1 MPDPRIE
8 KWADALVRF
17 CLDVRPGNL
26 VLIRSTPEAAPLV
39 REVYRRALLA
49 GGHVT
54 TVIGLPGLEE
64 IFYSVATDDQLNHVP
79 PVEELYV
86 ARYDCLLTISAASN
100 TQALSGIDPAKIR
113 LAGQARGALLQTR
126 MARSAAGEMRWCS
139 TLYPTEA
146 HAQAAAMSLA
156 EYEAFVYEACRL
168 NESDP
173 VAAWLEQRDTQ
184 QRLIDWLTPRD
195 RVHIV
200 GPDIDITMSV
210 RGRTW
215 ANSYGVRNF
224 PSGEIFTGPIEDSA
238 EGTIRFTYPA
248 SVNGREVE
256 DIRLWFEAGKV
267 VQATAARN
275 EDYLRAMLDSDA
287 GARTLGELGIGANF
301 GIQRFTGSILF
312 DEKIGGTVHLAVGR
326 SYPETGGVNQSAIHW
341 DMVADLRR
349 GGEIRVDGEPF
360 MVDGRFRV

>member
-1 MPDPRIE
+1 MPDSRIE

-17 CLDVRPGNL
+17 CLDIRPGDL
-26 VLIRSTPEAAPLV
+26 VLVRSTPEAAPLV
-39 REVYRRALLA
+39 REVYRRALQA

-54 TVIGLPGLEE
+54 PAIALPGLEE
-64 IFYSVATDDQLNHVP
+64 IFYANANDDQLGHAP
-79 PVEELYV
+79 PVEELYA
-86 ARYDCLLTISAASN
+86 ARYDCLLNISAASN
-100 TQALSGIDPAKIR
+100 TQALSAVDPAR
-113 LAGQARGALLQTR
+113 LRRAGQARGALLQTR

-146 HAQAAAMSLA
+146 YAQDAAMSLA
-156 EYEAFVYEACRL
+156 DYEAFVFDACRL
-168 NESDP
+168 NEPDP
-173 VAAWLEQRDTQ
+173 IAAWLEQRDSQ

-200 GPDIDITMSV
+200 GPDIDITMSIK
-210 RGRTW
+210 GRTW
-215 ANSYGVRNF
+215 ANSYGLRNF

-248 SVNGREVE
+248 SVNGRQVE
-256 DIRLWFEAGKV
+256 DIRLWFEQGKV
-267 VQATAARN
+267 VRATAAKN
-275 EDYLRAMLDSDA
+275 EDFLRAMLDSDA
-287 GARTLGELGIGANF
+287 GARYLGELGIGANF

-312 DEKIGGTVHLAVGR
+312 DEKIGGTTHLAVGR

-360 MVDGRFRV
+360 MVDGRFQV

>member
-17 CLDVRPGNL
+17 CLDVRPGDLML
-26 VLIRSTPEAAPLV
+26 VRATPEAAPLV

-54 TVIGLPGLEE
+54 TVIALPGMEE
-64 IFYSVATDDQLNHVP
+64 VFYTVANDDQLRHVP
-79 PVEELYV
+79 PVEELYTE
-86 ARYDCLLTISAASN
+86 RYDCLLNIAAATN
-100 TQALSGIDPAKIR
+100 TQALSSVDPARLR
-113 LAGQARGALLQTR
+113 LAGQARGRLMETR
-126 MARSAAGEMRWCS
+126 MARSAAGEVRWCG

-146 HAQAAAMSLA
+146 YAQDAAMSLA
-156 EYEAFVYEACRL
+156 EYEAFVFDACRL
-168 NESDP
+168 NEPDP
-173 VAAWLEQRDTQ
+173 VAAWLQQRDIQ

-195 RVHIV
+195 RVHIL

-210 RGRTW
+210 KGRTW
-215 ANSYGVRNF
+215 ANSYGLRNF

-248 SVNGREVE
+248 SVNGRQVE
-256 DIRLWFEAGKV
+256 DIRLWFEQGKV
-267 VQATAARN
+267 VRATAARN

-287 GARTLGELGIGANF
+287 GARYLGELGIGANF
-301 GIQRFTGSILF
+301 GIQRFTSSILF

-326 SYPETGGVNQSAIHW
+326 SYPETGGVNQSVIHW

-360 MVDGRFRV
+360 AVDGRFQV